1 MNANLYFNELN
12 ETEET
17 VTVKTNP
24 TFQAVLN
31 TKLPHVHNSQLRQ
44 ASRKEWAQAV
54 RKLFKELGLTGI
66 SVTTP
71 SYSMA
76 QSIKI
81 SLPSVE
87 GNNSDEHVKFHDSL
101 WREGRTGMDCPK
113 CHERWQARQH
123 LENIILS
130 AFPDLDN
137 RSNTQTDYFDYCLSF
152 S

>member
-1 MNANLYFNELN
+1 MNAQVYFNELN

-17 VTVKTNP
+17 VIAETTV
-24 TFQAVLN
+24 FQAILN
-31 TKLPHVHNSQLRQ
+31 TKLPAVHNSHLRQ

-76 QSIKI
+76 SSIQI

-87 GNNSDEHVKFHDSL
+87 NSNSDEHVKLHDDL
-101 WREGRTGMDCPK
+101 WREGRPGTDCPK
-113 CHERWQARQH
+113 CKERQQAREH
-123 LENIILS
+123 LENVILT

-137 RSNTQTDYFDYCLSF
+137 RSDITTDYFDYCLSF